1 MCDVKQILRTLF
13 ILAGAALLTAC
24 SKTVEWKEEVPL
36 NTGETIWVTREVT
49 YTLQGGGDNPL
60 DMAYRPDWTE
70 TIYFEWK
77 GKEYRYVGD
86 AGLLLLAI
94 SPVTQK
100 PVLVADAAFKGWH
113 RQHGFRCT
121 TPYYAQLSP
130 SANGKDWSWPPS
142 IEPWLFEMNANLMIH
157 REKME
162 RMKPRYTA
170 ADRIAIDRAIAIDA
184 PRLARI
190 DPSYKFDQCF
200 K

>member
-1 MCDVKQILRTLF
+1 MSSMKQSLGIVLVVIVALE
-13 ILAGAALLTAC
+13 LAAC
-24 SKTVEWKEEVPL
+24 SKTVQWEEEVPL

-49 YTLQGGGDNPL
+49 YKLKGGGDNPL

-70 TIYFEWK
+70 AISFKWK

-100 PVLVADAAFKGWH
+100 PVLVADAAFKGWDSK
-113 RQHGFRCT
+113 HGFRCT
-121 TPYYAQLSP
+121 TPYYAQLFP
-130 SANGKDWSWPPS
+130 SADGKEWSWPPS
-142 IEPWLFEMNANLMIH
+142 IEPWLFEMSANLMLH

-162 RMKPRYTA
+162 KTKHRYTV
-170 ADRIAIDRAIAIDA
+170 ADRMALDRTTAIGA

-190 DPSYKFDQCF
+190 DPSYKFEQCF